1 MFTKTSPRNYRE
13 AAAMDRDRALVFSRA
28 LQAEGVRV
36 NPRCSFFLSTAHD
49 DAIIDETLAGADRA
63 MAEIGA

>member
-1 MFTKTSPRNYRE
+1 
-13 AAAMDRDRALVFSRA
+13 MDRDRALVFSRA